1 MNLLEAL
8 VNAIRLPELRNKILF
23 AGGILVAVRRFANVA
38 VPGASQAALAQLFNN
53 QALLGLLDL
62 FSGGGLSRFSVVAM
76 GMNPYI
82 NATIIM
88 QLMTVISERIK
99 EISKEGEMGRR
110 RITRWSR
117 YLTVLL
123 GAGQAYGFT
132 VLFQNTSPAILPALD
147 WFQRL
152 QIVLVLTAG
161 TVMLMWFGE
170 LITEYGIG
178 NGVSLIIFAGIIG
191 RGPQGVAAVFAAK
204 SSGGGIADYVPF
216 IIFGLIALLMTAVII
231 EVQQAV
237 RKIPIQSAQPT
248 VGLKQV
254 QSRASFLPLRVNH
267 AGVIPIIFAI
277 SVMFLPTIVAN
288 YFTGAPPDTW
298 YYKAAAWVRGNFA
311 PDTSNVPMAVTY
323 NALYFA
329 FTFGFTYF
337 YTAITFDVN
346 EVADNLKRYSSFI
359 PGIRPG
365 RPTADYLAAVMNRV
379 TFAGATF
386 LGFITVILPIATAKI
401 SGIPHQQMYLG
412 ATTILIMVAE
422 ALDTLRDELGRS
434 FNRVLYLR
442 VDIEELLRRLSGR
455 LVCPRCQ
462 RTYPPGTAA
471 CEADG
476 SSLVQREDDKVE
488 AVKPRIEIYL
498 QKTIPVLDHYRGGG
512 LVSEIDGM
520 GTIEEI
526 SSQVLA
532 AVAAPTTNRQSA

>member
-8 VNAIRLPELRNKILF
+8 INSIRLPELRNKILF
-23 AGGILVAVRRFANVA
+23 TGGILVVFRLFANIA
-38 VPGASQAALAQLFNN
+38 IPEANKTALGLLFNQ

-62 FSGGGLSRFSVVAM
+62 FSGGGLSRFSIVAM

-88 QLMTVISERIK
+88 QLMTVISKRIK
-99 EISKEGEMGRR
+99 EIQKEGEAGRR
-110 RITRWSR
+110 RIQRWSR
-117 YLTVLL
+117 YLTVAL

-132 VLFQNTSPAILPALD
+132 VLFQNTNPAILPALD

-191 RGPQGVAAVFAAK
+191 RGPQGIAAVFAAK

-216 IIFGLIALLMTAVII
+216 IIFGLIALFMTAVII

-237 RKIPIQSAQPT
+237 RKIPIQSAQRT

-277 SVMFLPTIVAN
+277 SVMFLPTILAN

-298 YYKAAAWVRGNFA
+298 YYKAAAWLRGNWDPA
-311 PDTSNVPMAVTY
+311 TTNVWMAITY
-323 NALYFA
+323 NVLYFV

-337 YTAITFDVN
+337 YTAITFEVTD
-346 EVADNLKRYSSFI
+346 VADNLKRYSSFI

-365 RPTADYLAAVMNRV
+365 KPTADYLASVMNRV
-379 TFAGATF
+379 TFVGAVF
-386 LGFITVILPIATAKI
+386 LGFITVILPIATAKL
-401 SGIPHQQMYLG
+401 SGINQQQMYLG
-412 ATTILIMVAE
+412 GTAILIVVGV
-422 ALDTLRDELGRS
+422 ALDTMKQLQTQ
-434 FNRVLYLR
+434 
-442 VDIEELLRRLSGR
+442 
-455 LVCPRCQ
+455 LVMRQ
-462 RTYPPGTAA
+462 
-471 CEADG
+471 
-476 SSLVQREDDKVE
+476 
-488 AVKPRIEIYL
+488 
-498 QKTIPVLDHYRGGG
+498 YRGF
-512 LVSEIDGM
+512 IK
-520 GTIEEI
+520 
-526 SSQVLA
+526 
-532 AVAAPTTNRQSA
+532 

>member
-8 VNAIRLPELRNKILF
+8 VNAIRLPELRNKLLF
-23 AGGILVAVRRFANVA
+23 TGGILVMFRLFANVA
-38 VPGASQAALAQLFNN
+38 VPGASQSALANLFNS

-62 FSGGGLSRFSVVAM
+62 FSGGGLSRFSIVAM

-99 EISKEGEMGRR
+99 EISKEGEAGRR

-117 YLTVLL
+117 YLTVAL

-132 VLFQNTSPAILPALD
+132 VLFQNTSPAILGPLE

-152 QIVLVLTAG
+152 QIVMVLTAG
-161 TVMLMWFGE
+161 TIMLMWFGE

-191 RGPQGVAAVFAAK
+191 RGPQGVAAVFAAANPA
-204 SSGGGIADYVPF
+204 GGGLAAYVPF
-216 IIFGLIALLMTAVII
+216 IIFGLIALIMTAVII

-237 RKIPIQSAQPT
+237 RKIPIQSAQRT

-277 SVMFLPTIVAN
+277 SVMFLPTIIAN

-298 YYKAAAWVRGNFA
+298 YYRAAAWVRGNFA
-311 PDTSNVPMAVTY
+311 PDTPNLPMAVTY

-329 FTFGFTYF
+329 LTFGFTYF
-337 YTAITFDVN
+337 YTAITFEVN
-346 EVADNLKRYSSFI
+346 DVADNLKRYSSFI

-379 TFAGATF
+379 TFAGACF
-386 LGFITVILPIATAKI
+386 LGFIT
-401 SGIPHQQMYLG
+401 
-412 ATTILIMVAE
+412 
-422 ALDTLRDELGRS
+422 
-434 FNRVLYLR
+434 
-442 VDIEELLRRLSGR
+442 
-455 LVCPRCQ
+455 
-462 RTYPPGTAA
+462 
-471 CEADG
+471 
-476 SSLVQREDDKVE
+476 
-488 AVKPRIEIYL
+488 
-498 QKTIPVLDHYRGGG
+498 
-512 LVSEIDGM
+512 
-520 GTIEEI
+520 
-526 SSQVLA
+526 
-532 AVAAPTTNRQSA
+532 

>member
-8 VNAIRLPELRNKILF
+8 VNAIRLPELRNKLLF
-23 AGGILVAVRRFANVA
+23 TGGILVVFRLFANVA
-38 VPGASQAALAQLFNN
+38 VPGASQSALANLFNS

-99 EISKEGEMGRR
+99 EISKEGEAGRR

-117 YLTVLL
+117 YLTVAL

-132 VLFQNTSPAILPALD
+132 VLFQNTSPAILPPLE

-152 QIVLVLTAG
+152 EVVMVLTAG
-161 TVMLMWFGE
+161 TIMLMWFGE

-191 RGPQGVAAVFAAK
+191 RGPQGVAAVFTAQHP
-204 SSGGGIADYVPF
+204 GGGGLAAYVPF
-216 IIFGLIALLMTAVII
+216 IIFGLIALVMTAVII

-237 RKIPIQSAQPT
+237 RKIPIQSAQRT

-277 SVMFLPTIVAN
+277 SVMFLPTIIAN

-298 YYKAAAWVRGNFA
+298 YYRSAAWVRGNFA
-311 PDTSNVPMAVTY
+311 PDTPNIPMAITY

-329 FTFGFTYF
+329 LTFGFTYF
-337 YTAITFDVN
+337 YTAITFEVN
-346 EVADNLKRYSSFI
+346 DVADNLKRYSSFI

-379 TFAGATF
+379 TFAGACF
-386 LGFITVILPIATAKI
+386 LGFITVILPIATARI

-412 ATTILIMVAE
+412 GTAILIVVGV
-422 ALDTLRDELGRS
+422 ALDTMKQLQTQ
-434 FNRVLYLR
+434 
-442 VDIEELLRRLSGR
+442 
-455 LVCPRCQ
+455 LVMRQ
-462 RTYPPGTAA
+462 
-471 CEADG
+471 
-476 SSLVQREDDKVE
+476 
-488 AVKPRIEIYL
+488 
-498 QKTIPVLDHYRGGG
+498 YRGF
-512 LVSEIDGM
+512 IK
-520 GTIEEI
+520 
-526 SSQVLA
+526 
-532 AVAAPTTNRQSA
+532 

>member
-23 AGGILVAVRRFANVA
+23 TGGILVAFRLFANVA
-38 VPGASQAALAQLFNN
+38 VPGASQAALAQLFNS

-99 EISKEGEMGRR
+99 EIQKEGEQGRR
-110 RITRWSR
+110 RIQRWSR
-117 YLTVLL
+117 WLTVFL

-132 VLFQNTSPAILPALD
+132 VLFQNTNPAILPGLD

-152 QIVLVLTAG
+152 SIVLVLTAG

-178 NGVSLIIFAGIIG
+178 NGVSLIIFAGSIG
-191 RGPQGVAAVFAAK
+191 RGPQGVSAVFSAH
-204 SSGGGIADYVPF
+204 STGGG
-216 IIFGLIALLMTAVII
+216 LALVMTAVII

-237 RKIPIQSAQPT
+237 RKIPIQSAQRVT
-248 VGLKQV
+248 GGREIGR
-254 QSRASFLPLRVNH
+254 RASFLPLRVNH

-277 SVMFLPTIVAN
+277 SVMFLPTIISN
-288 YFTGAPPDTW
+288 YFQGAPPDTW
-298 YYKAAAWVRGNFA
+298 YYKAAAWIRGNFT
-311 PDTSNVPMAVTY
+311 PDTANLPMAITY

-337 YTAITFDVN
+337 YTAITFEVN
-346 EVADNLKRYSSFI
+346 DVADNLKRYSSFI

-386 LGFITVILPIATAKI
+386 LGFITVILPVATAKI

-412 ATTILIMVAE
+412 GTAILIVVGV
-422 ALDTLRDELGRS
+422 ALDTMKQLQTQ
-434 FNRVLYLR
+434 
-442 VDIEELLRRLSGR
+442 
-455 LVCPRCQ
+455 LVMRQ
-462 RTYPPGTAA
+462 
-471 CEADG
+471 
-476 SSLVQREDDKVE
+476 
-488 AVKPRIEIYL
+488 
-498 QKTIPVLDHYRGGG
+498 YRGF
-512 LVSEIDGM
+512 I
-520 GTIEEI
+520 
-526 SSQVLA
+526 
-532 AVAAPTTNRQSA
+532 R

>member
-1 MNLLEAL
+1 MNLIEAL
-8 VNAIRLPELRNKILF
+8 VNAMRLPELRNKILF
-23 AGGILVAVRRFANVA
+23 TGGILVVFRLFAIVA
-38 VPGASQAALAQLFNN
+38 VPGASQPALAQLFNS
-53 QALLGLLDL
+53 QPLLGLIDL
-62 FSGGGLSRFSVVAM
+62 FCGGGLSTFSLVAM

-88 QLMTVISERIK
+88 QLMTVISERLK
-99 EISKEGEMGRR
+99 EISKEGEEGRR
-110 RITRWSR
+110 RIQRWSR

-132 VLFQNTSPAILPALD
+132 VLFQSTTPAILGPLD

-191 RGPQGVAAVFAAK
+191 RGPQGIAAVFAAK

-216 IIFGLIALLMTAVII
+216 IVFGAIAVVTAAIII

-237 RKIPIQSAQPT
+237 RKIPIQSAQRT
-248 VGLKQV
+248 VGLQQV

-288 YFTGAPPDTW
+288 YFTGAPTNTW
-298 YYKAAAWVRGNFA
+298 YYQAAAWVKGNFSPTTA
-311 PDTSNVPMAVTY
+311 NVPMAVLY

-337 YTAITFDVN
+337 YTAITFEVN

-365 RPTADYLAAVMNRV
+365 RPTADYLGAVMNRV

-412 ATTILIMVAE
+412 GTAILIVVGV
-422 ALDTLRDELGRS
+422 ALDTMKQLQTQ
-434 FNRVLYLR
+434 
-442 VDIEELLRRLSGR
+442 
-455 LVCPRCQ
+455 LVMRQ
-462 RTYPPGTAA
+462 
-471 CEADG
+471 
-476 SSLVQREDDKVE
+476 
-488 AVKPRIEIYL
+488 
-498 QKTIPVLDHYRGGG
+498 YRGF
-512 LVSEIDGM
+512 I
-520 GTIEEI
+520 T
-526 SSQVLA
+526 
-532 AVAAPTTNRQSA
+532 